1 MQTIFAFIIALGILI
16 FIHEMGHYLAAR
28 WCGVKV
34 LRFSVGFGKPLF
46 RYVSRGRDR
55 TEWTVSMI
63 PLGGYVRMLDEREA
77 AEEGGPAIDLVDIPR
92 AFNRQP
98 VWKRFIIVA
107 AGPAANF
114 LLAIALYMMLSM
126 SGTREPVAILDTPPA
141 ASPAAHAGIQG
152 GDRVVGLKVDDE
164 SEVIRSWSEFRMRLF
179 ELGLDGAAPIL
190 QLRTPEGRLRDV
202 ALPELP
208 DVGRD
213 PGRDPLTAMG
223 LQLRGGPVT
232 VSEIVQDGAASK
244 VDLLTGDRILFL
256 DGAPVSNAASLIAAI
271 RSKPGQTVQLG
282 IERAG
287 QMRQLRVDLSEATE
301 AGKPVGKLGAA
312 LTQAIPME
320 EVSYGLLES
329 LDRSLGQVWS
339 TSVMSLRLLG
349 KMLVGEASL
358 QNLSG
363 PLTVAT
369 YAGKAADLGIQP
381 FIQFLALI
389 SISLGVLNLLP
400 IPVLDGGHLLYYCV
414 EFLTGKPIPEHWQM
428 ALQKVGMA
436 CILLLTSLALFN
448 DFSRLLQT

>member
-1 MQTIFAFIIALGILI
+1 MQTILAFIIALGILI

-34 LRFSVGFGKPLF
+34 LRFSVGFGKPLLRF
-46 RYVSRGRDR
+46 VSRGRDR
-55 TEWTVSMI
+55 TEWTVCAI
-63 PLGGYVRMLDEREA
+63 PLGGYVRMLDEREL
-77 AEEGGPAIDLVDIPR
+77 EDTGQRVDPADLPR
-92 AFNRQP
+92 AFNRQS
-98 VWKRFIIVA
+98 VWKRFTIVA

-114 LLAIALYMMLSM
+114 LLAIVLYMMLAM
-126 SGTREPVAILDTPPA
+126 SGTREPVAILDKPPA
-141 ASPAAHAGIQG
+141 ESAAARAGIAG
-152 GDRVVGLKVDDE
+152 GERVVGLRVDDE
-164 SEVIRSWSEFRMRLF
+164 TEVIRSWNSFRMRMF
-179 ELGLDGAAPIL
+179 ELGLDGAAPVL
-190 QLRTPEGRLRDV
+190 ELRAPDGRMRNV
-202 ALPELP
+202 ALPAVP

-213 PGRDPLTAMG
+213 PGGDPLVALG
-223 LQLRGGPVT
+223 LRLQGGPVT
-232 VSEIVQDGAASK
+232 VTEIVPDSAASRAG
-244 VDLLTGDRILFL
+244 LMAGDRIVAL
-256 DGAPVSNAASLIAAI
+256 DGVPAGNAASLIAAI
-271 RSKPGQTVQLG
+271 RSKPGQTVALG

-287 QMRQLRVDLSEATE
+287 QRRELRTQLGADAASGTA
-301 AGKPVGKLGAA
+301 VGKLGAGLA
-312 LTQAIPME
+312 QAVPME
-320 EVSYGLLES
+320 EVSYGLQ
-329 LDRSLGQVWS
+329 DAVARSLGQVWS

-414 EFLTGKPIPEHWQM
+414 EILTGRPIPEHWQM

>member
-1 MQTIFAFIIALGILI
+1 MQTVFAFIIALGILI

-34 LRFSVGFGKPLF
+34 LRFSVGFGKPLVRF
-46 RYVSRGRDR
+46 ISRGRDR
-55 TEWTVSMI
+55 TEWTVGAI
-63 PLGGYVRMLDEREA
+63 PLGGYVRMLDEREL
-77 AEEGGPAIDLVDIPR
+77 EEAGQRVDPADLPR
-92 AFNRQP
+92 AFNRQS
-98 VWKRFIIVA
+98 VWKRFAIVA

-114 LLAIALYMMLSM
+114 LLAIVLYMMLAM
-126 SGTREPVAILDTPPA
+126 SGTREPVAILDTPRAESA
-141 ASPAAHAGIQG
+141 AALAGIEG
-152 GDRVVGLKVDDE
+152 GERIVALRVDDDTE
-164 SEVIRSWSEFRMRLF
+164 IIRSWNSFRMRMF
-179 ELGLDGAAPIL
+179 ELGLDGASPVLELRAPDG
-190 QLRTPEGRLRDV
+190 RTRSV
-202 ALPELP
+202 ALPAVP

-213 PGRDPLTAMG
+213 PGGDPLAVLG
-223 LQLRGGPVT
+223 LQLQGGPVT
-232 VSEIVQDGAASK
+232 VTEIVPDSAASRAG
-244 VDLLTGDRILFL
+244 LTVGDRIVAL
-256 DGAPVSNAASLIAAI
+256 DGMPAGNAASLIAAI
-271 RSKPGQTVQLG
+271 RSKPDQSVTLG

-287 QMRQLRVDLSEATE
+287 QPRELHTRLGAEATS
-301 AGKPVGKLGAA
+301 GTPVGKLGAGLA
-312 LTQAIPME
+312 QAVPME
-320 EVSYGLLES
+320 EVSYGLQ
-329 LDRSLGQVWS
+329 DAVTRSLGQVWS
-339 TSVMSLRLLG
+339 TSIMSLRLLG

-414 EFLTGKPIPEHWQM
+414 EILTGRPIPEHWQM

>member
-34 LRFSVGFGKPLF
+34 LRFSVGFGKPLLRF
-46 RYVSRGRDR
+46 VSRGRDQ
-55 TEWTVSMI
+55 TEWTVGAI
-63 PLGGYVRMLDEREA
+63 PLGGYVRMLDERELD
-77 AEEGGPAIDLVDIPR
+77 EVGQHVDPADLPR
-92 AFNRQP
+92 AFNRQS
-98 VWKRFIIVA
+98 VWKRFAIVA

-114 LLAIALYMMLSM
+114 LLAIVLYMMLAM
-126 SGTREPVAILDTPPA
+126 SGTREPVAILDAPPA
-141 ASPAAHAGIQG
+141 ESAAALAGIVG
-152 GDRVVGLKVDDE
+152 GERIVALRVDDD
-164 SEVIRSWSEFRMRLF
+164 SEVIRSWNSFRMRMF
-179 ELGLDGAAPIL
+179 ELGLDGAEPVLELRAPDG
-190 QLRTPEGRLRDV
+190 RTRTV
-202 ALPELP
+202 ALPEVP
-208 DVGRD
+208 DVGRN
-213 PGRDPLTAMG
+213 PGGDPLAALG
-223 LQLRGGPVT
+223 LQLQGGPVT
-232 VSEIVQDGAASK
+232 VTEIVPDSAASRAGLM
-244 VDLLTGDRILFL
+244 VGDRIVAL
-256 DGAPVSNAASLIAAI
+256 DGAPAGNAASLIAAI
-271 RSKPGQTVQLG
+271 RSKPGQSVTIGV
-282 IERAG
+282 ERAG
-287 QMRQLRVDLSEATE
+287 QAHQLQTLLGADAASGT
-301 AGKPVGKLGAA
+301 PVGKLGAGLA
-312 LTQAIPME
+312 QAVPME
-320 EVSYGLLES
+320 EVSYGLQ
-329 LDRSLGQVWS
+329 DAMARSLGQVWS

-363 PLTVAT
+363 PLTVAS

-414 EFLTGKPIPEHWQM
+414 EILTGRPIPEHWQM

>member
-46 RYVSRGRDR
+46 RFVSRGRDR
-55 TEWTVSMI
+55 TEWTIGAI
-63 PLGGYVRMLDEREA
+63 PLGGYVRMLDERE
-77 AEEGGPAIDLVDIPR
+77 EDDLGQPVDPSDLPR
-92 AFNRQP
+92 AFNRQS
-98 VWKRFIIVA
+98 VWKRFVIVA

-114 LLAIALYMMLSM
+114 LLAIVLYMMLAM
-126 SGTREPVAILDTPPA
+126 SGTREPVAVLATPAPTTA
-141 ASPAAHAGIQG
+141 AAQAGIQG
-152 GDRVVGLKVDDE
+152 GERIVGIRVENDT
-164 SEVIRSWSEFRMRLF
+164 EVIRSWNTFRMRMF
-179 ELGLDGAAPIL
+179 ELGLDGVAPTL
-190 QLRTPEGRLRDV
+190 ELRSVDGRTRTV
-202 ALPELP
+202 ALPAVP

-213 PGRDPLTAMG
+213 PSGDPLGLLG
-223 LQLRGGPVT
+223 LQLQGGPIT
-232 VSEIVQDGAASK
+232 VSRVVDDSAASRAG
-244 VDLLTGDRILFL
+244 LQAGDRISSI
-256 DGAPVSNAASLIAAI
+256 DGQAVGNAASLIAAI
-271 RSKPGQTVQLG
+271 RSKPDQVVLLV

-287 QMRQLRVDLSEATE
+287 QPRALRVHLAAD
-301 AGKPVGKLGAA
+301 AGSGTAVGKLGAE
-312 LTQAIPME
+312 LNQAVAME
-320 EVSYGLLES
+320 HVSYGLS
-329 LDRSLGQVWS
+329 DAVSRSLGQVWS
-339 TSVMSLRLLG
+339 TSVLSLRLLG

-414 EFLTGKPIPEHWQM
+414 EILTGKPIPEHWQM
-428 ALQKVGMA
+428 VLQKVGMA